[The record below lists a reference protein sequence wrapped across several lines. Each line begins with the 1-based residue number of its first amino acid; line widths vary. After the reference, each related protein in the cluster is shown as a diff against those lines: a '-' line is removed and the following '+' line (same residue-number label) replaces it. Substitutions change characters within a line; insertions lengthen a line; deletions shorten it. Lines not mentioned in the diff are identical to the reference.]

1 MDLGFPLD
9 SASLVSLLVLTGMEL
24 VLGIDNIVFI
34 TILASKLPKEQQ
46 NRARQLGL
54 AAALI
59 SRLALLF
66 SISWVMKLTEPLFEL
81 VRPWN
86 GKELIL
92 VAGGLFLI
100 YKATHE
106 IYENVERPT
115 EHQPQSVAPAMG
127 DLENQRASRSAKS
140 AVAGVIFQI
149 MLIDIVFSIDSVIT
163 AVGMV
168 DHIGIMVLGMLLSM
182 IAMVVAAR
190 PVGDFVQR
198 HPSVR
203 VLALSFLVLIGGTLL
218 MEGTGL
224 HVPKGYT
231 YVAMGF
237 ALLIEVINM
246 RMRSRAARLRAAAET
261 EQRGQV

>member
-46 NRARQLGL
+46 DKARQLGL
-54 AAALI
+54 AAALL

-66 SISWVMKLTEPLFEL
+66 SISWVMRLTEPLFEF

-106 IYENVERPT
+106 IYENVERPA
-115 EHQPQSVAPAMG
+115 EHQPAAVAPAMG
-127 DLENQRASRSAKS
+127 DLENARGVRAAKS
-140 AVAGVIFQI
+140 AFAGVIFQI
-149 MLIDIVFSIDSVIT
+149 MLIDLVFSIDSVVT

-168 DHIGIMVLGMLLSM
+168 DHIGIMVLAMLLSM
-182 IAMVVAAR
+182 VAMVLFVG

-203 VLALSFLVLIGGTLL
+203 VLALSFLVLIGATLL
-218 MEGTGL
+218 MEGTGV

-237 ALLIEVINM
+237 ALLMEFINM
-246 RMRSRAARLRAAAET
+246 RLRSRAARVRAAAQR
-261 EQRGQV
+261 EQQ

>member
-34 TILASKLPKEQQ
+34 TILASKLPASQQ
-46 NRARQLGL
+46 ERARKLGV
-54 AAALI
+54 AAALL

-66 SISWVMKLTEPLFEL
+66 SISWVMRLTEPLFEL
-81 VRPWN
+81 GRTWN

-92 VAGGLFLI
+92 VGGGLFLI

-106 IYENVERPT
+106 IYENVERPA
-115 EHQPQSVAPAMG
+115 EHQPAAVAPAMG
-127 DLENQRASRSAKS
+127 DLENARGVRAAKS
-140 AVAGVIFQI
+140 AFAGVIFQI
-149 MLIDIVFSIDSVIT
+149 MLIDLVFSIDSVVT

-168 DHIGIMVLGMLLSM
+168 DHIGIMVLAMLLSM
-182 IAMVVAAR
+182 VAMVLFVG

-203 VLALSFLVLIGGTLL
+203 VLALSFLVLIGATLL
-218 MEGTGL
+218 MEGTGV

-237 ALLIEVINM
+237 ALLMEFINM
-246 RMRSRAARLRAAAET
+246 RMRSRAARVRAAAQR
-261 EQRGQV
+261 EQQ

>member
-46 NRARQLGL
+46 DRARKLGL
-54 AAALI
+54 AVALV

-66 SISWVMKLTEPLFEL
+66 SISWVMRLTEPLFEF

-106 IYENVERPT
+106 IYENVERPA
-115 EHQPQSVAPAMG
+115 EHQPAAVAPAMG
-127 DLENQRASRSAKS
+127 DLENARGVRAAKS
-140 AVAGVIFQI
+140 AFAGVIFQI
-149 MLIDIVFSIDSVIT
+149 MLIDLVFSIDSVVT

-168 DHIGIMVLGMLLSM
+168 DHIGIMVLAMLLSM
-182 IAMVVAAR
+182 VAMVLFVG

-203 VLALSFLVLIGGTLL
+203 VLALSFLVLIGATLL

-237 ALLIEVINM
+237 SLMMEFINM
-246 RMRSRAARLRAAAET
+246 RMRSRAARVRAAAQR
-261 EQRGQV
+261 EQQ

>member
-1 MDLGFPLD
+1 
-9 SASLVSLLVLTGMEL
+9 

-46 NRARQLGL
+46 DKARQLGL
-54 AAALI
+54 AAALL
-59 SRLALLF
+59 SRLVLLF
-66 SISWVMKLTEPLFEL
+66 SISWVMRLTEPLFEF

-127 DLENQRASRSAKS
+127 DLENARAGRAAKS
-140 AVAGVIFQI
+140 AFAGVILQI
-149 MLIDIVFSIDSVIT
+149 MLIDIVFSIDSVVT

-168 DHIGIMVLGMLLSM
+168 DHIGIMVLAMLLSM
-182 IAMVVAAR
+182 VGMVLFVR
-190 PVGDFVQR
+190 PVGD
-198 HPSVR
+198 
-203 VLALSFLVLIGGTLL
+203 L

-224 HVPKGYT
+224 HIPKGYT

-237 ALLIEVINM
+237 ALLMEVVNM
-246 RMRSRAARLRAAAET
+246 RMRSRAARLRAAAES
-261 EQRGQV
+261 EQQ

>member
-1 MDLGFPLD
+1 L
-9 SASLVSLLVLTGMEL
+9 AVALV
-24 VLGIDNIVFI
+24 
-34 TILASKLPKEQQ
+34 
-46 NRARQLGL
+46 
-54 AAALI
+54 

-66 SISWVMKLTEPLFEL
+66 SISWVMRLTEPLFEL
-81 VRPWN
+81 GRSWN

-92 VAGGLFLI
+92 VGGGLFLI

-106 IYENVERPT
+106 IYENVERPA
-115 EHQPQSVAPAMG
+115 EHQPAAVAPAMG
-127 DLENQRASRSAKS
+127 DLENARGVRAAKS
-140 AVAGVIFQI
+140 AFAGVIFQI
-149 MLIDIVFSIDSVIT
+149 MLIDLVFSIDSVVT

-168 DHIGIMVLGMLLSM
+168 DHIGIMVLAMLLSM
-182 IAMVVAAR
+182 VAMVLFVG

-203 VLALSFLVLIGGTLL
+203 VLALSFLVLIGATLL

-237 ALLIEVINM
+237 ALMMEFINM
-246 RMRSRAARLRAAAET
+246 RMRSRAARVRAAAQR
-261 EQRGQV
+261 EQQ

>member
-46 NRARQLGL
+46 DKARQLGL
-54 AAALI
+54 AAALL

-66 SISWVMKLTEPLFEL
+66 SISWVMRLTEPLFEF

-106 IYENVERPT
+106 IYENVERPA
-115 EHQPQSVAPAMG
+115 EHQPAAVAPAMG
-127 DLENQRASRSAKS
+127 DLENARGVRAAKS
-140 AVAGVIFQI
+140 AFAGVILQI
-149 MLIDIVFSIDSVIT
+149 MLIDLVFSIDSVVT

-168 DHIGIMVLGMLLSM
+168 DHIGIMVLAMLLSM
-182 IAMVVAAR
+182 VAMVLFVG

-203 VLALSFLVLIGGTLL
+203 VLALSFLVLIGATLL
-218 MEGTGL
+218 MEGTGV

-237 ALLIEVINM
+237 ALMMEFINM
-246 RMRSRAARLRAAAET
+246 RMRSRAARVRAAAQR
-261 EQRGQV
+261 EQQ

>member
-1 MDLGFPLD
+1 MDSGFPLD

-34 TILASKLPKEQQ
+34 TILASKLPASQQ
-46 NRARQLGL
+46 ERARKLGL
-54 AAALI
+54 AAALL

-66 SISWVMKLTEPLFEL
+66 SISWVMRLTEPLFEL
-81 VRPWN
+81 GRTWN

-92 VAGGLFLI
+92 VGGGLFLI

-106 IYENVERPT
+106 IYENVERPA
-115 EHQPQSVAPAMG
+115 EHQPAAVAPAMG
-127 DLENQRASRSAKS
+127 DLENARGVRAAKS
-140 AVAGVIFQI
+140 AFAGVIFQI
-149 MLIDIVFSIDSVIT
+149 MLIDLVFSIDSVVT

-168 DHIGIMVLGMLLSM
+168 DHIGIMVLAMLLSM
-182 IAMVVAAR
+182 VAMVLFVG

-203 VLALSFLVLIGGTLL
+203 VLALSFLVLIGATLL
-218 MEGTGL
+218 MEGTGV

-237 ALLIEVINM
+237 ALLMEFINM
-246 RMRSRAARLRAAAET
+246 RMRSRAARVRAAAQR
-261 EQRGQV
+261 EQQ

>member
-34 TILASKLPKEQQ
+34 TILASKLPASEQDQ
-46 NRARQLGL
+46 ARKIGL
-54 AAALI
+54 IAALV

-66 SISWVMKLTEPLFEL
+66 SISWVMRLTEPLIEL
-81 VRPWN
+81 GRSWN

-92 VAGGLFLI
+92 VGGGLFLI

-106 IYENVERPT
+106 IYENVERPA
-115 EHQPQSVAPAMG
+115 EHQPESVAPAMG
-127 DLENQRASRSAKS
+127 DLENERALRASKS
-140 AVAGVIFQI
+140 ALAGVVFQI
-149 MLIDIVFSIDSVIT
+149 MLIDLVFSIDSVVT

-168 DHIGIMVLGMLLSM
+168 EHIGIMVLGMLLSM
-182 IAMVVAAR
+182 IAMVFFVG
-190 PVGDFVQR
+190 PVGNFVQR

-224 HVPKGYT
+224 HVPKSYT

-237 ALLIEVINM
+237 AMLMEFINM
-246 RMRSRAARLRAAAET
+246 RMRSRAAKLRAAA
-261 EQRGQV
+261 QRERH

>member
-1 MDLGFPLD
+1 MDLLGFPLD

-46 NRARQLGL
+46 DKARQLGL
-54 AAALI
+54 AAALL

-66 SISWVMKLTEPLFEL
+66 SISWVMRLTEPLFEF

-106 IYENVERPT
+106 IYENVERPA
-115 EHQPQSVAPAMG
+115 EHQPAAVAPAMG
-127 DLENQRASRSAKS
+127 DLENARGVRAAKS
-140 AVAGVIFQI
+140 AFAGVIFQI
-149 MLIDIVFSIDSVIT
+149 MLIDLVFSIDSVVT

-168 DHIGIMVLGMLLSM
+168 DHIGIMVLAMLLSM
-182 IAMVVAAR
+182 VAMVLFVG

-203 VLALSFLVLIGGTLL
+203 VLALSFLVLIGATLL
-218 MEGTGL
+218 MEGTGV

-237 ALLIEVINM
+237 ALLMEFINM
-246 RMRSRAARLRAAAET
+246 RMRSRAARVRAAAQR
-261 EQRGQV
+261 EQQ

>member
-46 NRARQLGL
+46 DRARKLGL
-54 AAALI
+54 AVALV

-66 SISWVMKLTEPLFEL
+66 SISWVMRLTEPLFEL
-81 VRPWN
+81 GRSWN

-92 VAGGLFLI
+92 VGGGLFLI

-106 IYENVERPT
+106 IYENVERPA
-115 EHQPQSVAPAMG
+115 EHQPAAVAPAMG
-127 DLENQRASRSAKS
+127 DLENARGVRAAKS
-140 AVAGVIFQI
+140 AFAGVIFQI
-149 MLIDIVFSIDSVIT
+149 MLIDLVFSIDSVVT

-168 DHIGIMVLGMLLSM
+168 DHIGIMVLAMLLSM
-182 IAMVVAAR
+182 VGMVLFVR

-224 HVPKGYT
+224 HIPKGYT

-237 ALLIEVINM
+237 ALLMEVVNM
-246 RMRSRAARLRAAAET
+246 RMRSRAARLRAAAES
-261 EQRGQV
+261 EQQ

>member
-46 NRARQLGL
+46 DKARQLGL
-54 AAALI
+54 AAALL

-66 SISWVMKLTEPLFEL
+66 SISWVMRLTEPLFEL
-81 VRPWN
+81 GRTWN

-92 VAGGLFLI
+92 VGGGLFLI

-106 IYENVERPT
+106 IYENVERPA
-115 EHQPQSVAPAMG
+115 EHQPAAVAPAMG
-127 DLENQRASRSAKS
+127 DLENARGVRAAKS
-140 AVAGVIFQI
+140 AFAGVIFQI
-149 MLIDIVFSIDSVIT
+149 MLIDLVFSIDSVVT

-168 DHIGIMVLGMLLSM
+168 DHIGIMVLAMLLSM
-182 IAMVVAAR
+182 VAMVLFVG

-203 VLALSFLVLIGGTLL
+203 VLALSFLVLIGATLL
-218 MEGTGL
+218 MEGTGV

-237 ALLIEVINM
+237 ALLMEFINM
-246 RMRSRAARLRAAAET
+246 RMRSRAARVRAAAQR
-261 EQRGQV
+261 EQQ

>member
-46 NRARQLGL
+46 DKARQLGL
-54 AAALI
+54 AAALL

-66 SISWVMKLTEPLFEL
+66 SISWVMRLTEPLFEF

-106 IYENVERPT
+106 IYENVERPA
-115 EHQPQSVAPAMG
+115 EHQPAAVAPAMG
-127 DLENQRASRSAKS
+127 ELENARGVRAAKS
-140 AVAGVIFQI
+140 AFAGVIFQI
-149 MLIDIVFSIDSVIT
+149 MLIDLVFSIDSVVT

-168 DHIGIMVLGMLLSM
+168 DHIGIMVLAMLLSM
-182 IAMVVAAR
+182 VAMVLFVG

-203 VLALSFLVLIGGTLL
+203 VLALSFLVLIGATLL
-218 MEGTGL
+218 MEGTGV

-237 ALLIEVINM
+237 ALLMEFINM
-246 RMRSRAARLRAAAET
+246 RMRSRAARVRAAAQR
-261 EQRGQV
+261 EQQ

>member
-1 MDLGFPLD
+1 M
-9 SASLVSLLVLTGMEL
+9 
-24 VLGIDNIVFI
+24 
-34 TILASKLPKEQQ
+34 
-46 NRARQLGL
+46 R
-54 AAALI
+54 
-59 SRLALLF
+59 
-66 SISWVMKLTEPLFEL
+66 LTEPLFEF

-127 DLENQRASRSAKS
+127 DLENARAGRAAKS
-140 AVAGVIFQI
+140 AFAGVILQI
-149 MLIDIVFSIDSVIT
+149 MLIDIVFSIDSVVT

-168 DHIGIMVLGMLLSM
+168 DHIGIMVLAMLLSM
-182 IAMVVAAR
+182 VGMVLFVR

-224 HVPKGYT
+224 HIPKGYT

-237 ALLIEVINM
+237 ALLMEVVNM
-246 RMRSRAARLRAAAET
+246 RMRSRAARLRAAAES
-261 EQRGQV
+261 EQQ

>member
-46 NRARQLGL
+46 DRARKLGL
-54 AAALI
+54 AVALV

-66 SISWVMKLTEPLFEL
+66 SISWVMRLTEPLFEL
-81 VRPWN
+81 GRSWN

-92 VAGGLFLI
+92 VGGGLFLI

-106 IYENVERPT
+106 IYENVERPA
-115 EHQPQSVAPAMG
+115 EHQPAAVAPAMG
-127 DLENQRASRSAKS
+127 DLENARGVRSAKS
-140 AVAGVIFQI
+140 AFAGVIFQI
-149 MLIDIVFSIDSVIT
+149 MLIDLVFSIDSVVT

-168 DHIGIMVLGMLLSM
+168 DHIGIMVLAMLLSM
-182 IAMVVAAR
+182 VAMVLFVG

-203 VLALSFLVLIGGTLL
+203 VLALSFLVLIGATLL

-237 ALLIEVINM
+237 ALLMEFINM
-246 RMRSRAARLRAAAET
+246 RMRSRAARVRAAAQR
-261 EQRGQV
+261 EQQ

>member
-46 NRARQLGL
+46 DKARQLGL
-54 AAALI
+54 AAALL

-66 SISWVMKLTEPLFEL
+66 SISWVMRLTEPLFEF

-106 IYENVERPT
+106 IYENVERPA
-115 EHQPQSVAPAMG
+115 EHQPAAVAPAMG
-127 DLENQRASRSAKS
+127 DLENARGVRAAKS
-140 AVAGVIFQI
+140 AFAGVIFQI
-149 MLIDIVFSIDSVIT
+149 MLIDLVFSIDSVVT

-168 DHIGIMVLGMLLSM
+168 DDIGIMVLAMLLSM
-182 IAMVVAAR
+182 VAMVLFVG

-203 VLALSFLVLIGGTLL
+203 VLALSFLVLIGATLL
-218 MEGTGL
+218 MEGTGV

-237 ALLIEVINM
+237 ALLMEFINM
-246 RMRSRAARLRAAAET
+246 RMRSRAARVRAAAQR
-261 EQRGQV
+261 EQQ

>member
-1 MDLGFPLD
+1 MDLSFPLD
-9 SASLVSLLVLTGMEL
+9 STSLVSLLVLTGMEL

-34 TILASKLPKEQQ
+34 TILASKLPAEQQ
-46 NRARQLGL
+46 DKARRLGL

-59 SRLALLF
+59 SRLLLLF
-66 SISWVMKLTEPLFEL
+66 SISWVMRLTEPLFEF

-106 IYENVERPT
+106 IYENVERPQ
-115 EHQPQSVAPAMG
+115 EHQPESVAPAMG
-127 DLENQRASRSAKS
+127 ELETTRAARASRSAL
-140 AVAGVIFQI
+140 AGVVAQI
-149 MLIDIVFSIDSVIT
+149 MLIDLVFSIDSVVT

-168 DHIGIMVLGMLLSM
+168 EHVGIMVLGMLLSM
-182 IAMVVAAR
+182 VAMVFFVG
-190 PVGDFVQR
+190 PVGSFVQR

-224 HVPKGYT
+224 HVPKSYT

-237 ALLIEVINM
+237 ALLMESINM
-246 RMRSRAARLRAAAET
+246 RMRSRAARIRDAA
-261 EQRGQV
+261 RNGRN

>member
-46 NRARQLGL
+46 DKARQLGL
-54 AAALI
+54 AAALL

-66 SISWVMKLTEPLFEL
+66 SISWVMRLTEPLFEF

-106 IYENVERPT
+106 IYENVERPA
-115 EHQPQSVAPAMG
+115 EHQPAAVAPAMG
-127 DLENQRASRSAKS
+127 DLENARGVRAAKS
-140 AVAGVIFQI
+140 AFAGVIFQI
-149 MLIDIVFSIDSVIT
+149 MLIDLVFSIDSVVT

-168 DHIGIMVLGMLLSM
+168 DHIGIMVLAMLLSM
-182 IAMVVAAR
+182 VAMVLFVG

-203 VLALSFLVLIGGTLL
+203 VLALSFLVLIGATLL
-218 MEGTGL
+218 MEGTGV

-237 ALLIEVINM
+237 ALLMEFINM
-246 RMRSRAARLRAAAET
+246 RMRSRAARVRAAAQR
-261 EQRGQV
+261 EQQ

>member
-9 SASLVSLLVLTGMEL
+9 STSLVSLLVLTGMEL

-46 NRARQLGL
+46 DKARQLGL
-54 AAALI
+54 AAALL

-66 SISWVMKLTEPLFEL
+66 SISWVMRLTEPLFEF

-106 IYENVERPT
+106 IYENVERPA
-115 EHQPQSVAPAMG
+115 EHQPAAVAPAMG
-127 DLENQRASRSAKS
+127 DLENARGVRAAKS
-140 AVAGVIFQI
+140 AFAGVIFQI
-149 MLIDIVFSIDSVIT
+149 MLIDLVFSIDSVVT

-168 DHIGIMVLGMLLSM
+168 DHIGIMVLAMLLSM
-182 IAMVVAAR
+182 VAMVLFVG

-203 VLALSFLVLIGGTLL
+203 VLALSFLVLIGATLL
-218 MEGTGL
+218 MEGTGV

-237 ALLIEVINM
+237 ALLMEFINM
-246 RMRSRAARLRAAAET
+246 RMRSRAARVRAAAQR
-261 EQRGQV
+261 EQQ

>member
-46 NRARQLGL
+46 DRARKLGL
-54 AAALI
+54 TVALV

-66 SISWVMKLTEPLFEL
+66 SISWVMRLTEPLFEL
-81 VRPWN
+81 GRSWN

-92 VAGGLFLI
+92 VGGGLFLI

-106 IYENVERPT
+106 IYENVERPA
-115 EHQPQSVAPAMG
+115 EHQPAAVAPAMG
-127 DLENQRASRSAKS
+127 DLENARGVRAAKS
-140 AVAGVIFQI
+140 AFAGVIFQI
-149 MLIDIVFSIDSVIT
+149 MLIDLVFSIDSVVT

-168 DHIGIMVLGMLLSM
+168 DHIGIMVLAMLLSM
-182 IAMVVAAR
+182 VAMVLFVG

-203 VLALSFLVLIGGTLL
+203 VLALSFLVLIGATLL

-237 ALLIEVINM
+237 ALMMEFINM
-246 RMRSRAARLRAAAET
+246 RMRSRAARVRAAAQR
-261 EQRGQV
+261 EQQ

>member
-46 NRARQLGL
+46 DKARQLGL
-54 AAALI
+54 AAALL

-66 SISWVMKLTEPLFEL
+66 SISWVMRLTEPLFEF

-106 IYENVERPT
+106 IYENVERPA
-115 EHQPQSVAPAMG
+115 EHQPAAVAPAMG
-127 DLENQRASRSAKS
+127 DLENARGVRAAKS
-140 AVAGVIFQI
+140 AFAGVILQI
-149 MLIDIVFSIDSVIT
+149 MLIDLVFSIDSVVT

-168 DHIGIMVLGMLLSM
+168 DHIGIMVLAMLLSM
-182 IAMVVAAR
+182 VAMVLFVG

-203 VLALSFLVLIGGTLL
+203 VLALSFLVLIGATLL
-218 MEGTGL
+218 MEGTGV

-237 ALLIEVINM
+237 ALLMEFINM
-246 RMRSRAARLRAAAET
+246 RMRSRAARVRAAAQR
-261 EQRGQV
+261 EQQ

>member
-1 MDLGFPLD
+1 MDLSFPLD

-34 TILASKLPKEQQ
+34 TILASKLPEEQ
-46 NRARQLGL
+46 RAKARQLGL
-54 AAALI
+54 AVALI
-59 SRLALLF
+59 SRLLLLF
-66 SISWVMKLTEPLFEL
+66 SISWVMRLTEPLFEL
-81 VRPWN
+81 GRSWN

-92 VAGGLFLI
+92 VGGGLFLI

-106 IYENVERPT
+106 IYENVERPA

-127 DLENQRASRSAKS
+127 DLENQRAAQASKS
-140 AVAGVIFQI
+140 AMTGVVMQI
-149 MLIDIVFSIDSVIT
+149 MLIDLVFSIDSVVT

-168 DHIGIMVLGMLLSM
+168 EHIGIMVLAMLLSM
-182 IAMVVAAR
+182 VGMVLFVG

-224 HVPKGYT
+224 HIPKGYT

-237 ALLIEVINM
+237 ALIMEFINM
-246 RMRSRAARLRAAAET
+246 RMRSRAARIRAAAAD
-261 EQRGQV
+261 QK

>member
-46 NRARQLGL
+46 DKARQLGL
-54 AAALI
+54 AAALL

-66 SISWVMKLTEPLFEL
+66 SISWVMRLTEPLFEF

-106 IYENVERPT
+106 IYENVERPA
-115 EHQPQSVAPAMG
+115 EHQPAAVAPAMG
-127 DLENQRASRSAKS
+127 DLENARGVRAAKS
-140 AVAGVIFQI
+140 AFAGVIFQI
-149 MLIDIVFSIDSVIT
+149 MLIDLVFSIDSVVT

-168 DHIGIMVLGMLLSM
+168 DHIGIMVLAMLLSM
-182 IAMVVAAR
+182 VAMVLFVG

-203 VLALSFLVLIGGTLL
+203 VLALSFLVLIGATLL
-218 MEGTGL
+218 MEGTGMD
-224 HVPKGYT
+224 VPKGYT

-237 ALLIEVINM
+237 ALLMEFINM
-246 RMRSRAARLRAAAET
+246 RMRSRAARVRAAAQR
-261 EQRGQV
+261 EQQ

>member
-46 NRARQLGL
+46 DRARQLGL
-54 AAALI
+54 AAALL

-66 SISWVMKLTEPLFEL
+66 SISWVMRLTEPLFEF

-106 IYENVERPT
+106 IYENVERPA
-115 EHQPQSVAPAMG
+115 EHQPAAVAPAMG
-127 DLENQRASRSAKS
+127 DLENARGVRAAKS
-140 AVAGVIFQI
+140 AFAGVIFQI
-149 MLIDIVFSIDSVIT
+149 MLIDLVFSIDSVVT

-168 DHIGIMVLGMLLSM
+168 DHIGIMVLAMLLSM
-182 IAMVVAAR
+182 VAMVLFVG

-203 VLALSFLVLIGGTLL
+203 VLALSFLVLIGATLL
-218 MEGTGL
+218 MEGTGV

-237 ALLIEVINM
+237 ALMMEFINM
-246 RMRSRAARLRAAAET
+246 RMRSRAARVREAAQRE
-261 EQRGQV
+261 EQ

>member
-46 NRARQLGL
+46 DKARQLGL
-54 AAALI
+54 AAALL

-66 SISWVMKLTEPLFEL
+66 SISWVMRLTEPLFEF

-106 IYENVERPT
+106 IYENVERPA
-115 EHQPQSVAPAMG
+115 EHQPAAVAPAMG
-127 DLENQRASRSAKS
+127 DLENARGVRAAKS
-140 AVAGVIFQI
+140 AFAGVIFQI
-149 MLIDIVFSIDSVIT
+149 MLIDLVFSIDSVVT

-168 DHIGIMVLGMLLSM
+168 DHIGIMVLAMLLSM
-182 IAMVVAAR
+182 VAMVLFVG

-203 VLALSFLVLIGGTLL
+203 VLALSFLVLIGATLL
-218 MEGTGL
+218 MEGTGV

-237 ALLIEVINM
+237 ALMMEFINM
-246 RMRSRAARLRAAAET
+246 RMRSRAARVRAAAQR
-261 EQRGQV
+261 EQL

>member
-1 MDLGFPLD
+1 MDLLGFPLD

-46 NRARQLGL
+46 DKARQLGL
-54 AAALI
+54 AAALL
-59 SRLALLF
+59 SRLVLLF
-66 SISWVMKLTEPLFEL
+66 SISWVMRLTEPLFEF

-127 DLENQRASRSAKS
+127 DLENARAGRAAKS
-140 AVAGVIFQI
+140 AFAGVIFQI
-149 MLIDIVFSIDSVIT
+149 MLIDIVFSIDSVVT

-168 DHIGIMVLGMLLSM
+168 DGDRIGIMVLAMLLSM
-182 IAMVVAAR
+182 VGMVLFVR

-224 HVPKGYT
+224 DIPKGYT

-237 ALLIEVINM
+237 ALLMEVVNM
-246 RMRSRAARLRAAAET
+246 RMRSRAARLRAAAES
-261 EQRGQV
+261 EQQ